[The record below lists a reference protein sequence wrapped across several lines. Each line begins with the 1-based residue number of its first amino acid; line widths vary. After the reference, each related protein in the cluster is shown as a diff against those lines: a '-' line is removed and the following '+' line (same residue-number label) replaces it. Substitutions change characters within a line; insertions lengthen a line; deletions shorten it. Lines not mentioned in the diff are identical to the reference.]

1 MIVYYVYI
9 LYSPSVKQYYIGETQ
24 DLPTRLLQHNDGLYS
39 GSFTKRADDWIVF
52 HSIKCE
58 SRVLVRKIEAHVK
71 NMKSR
76 KYLEN
81 LKRFPEIELKLISR
95 YS

>member
-1 MIVYYVYI
+1 MTMYNVYI
-9 LYSPSVKQYYIGETQ
+9 LFSPSVNQYYIGETE
-24 DLPTRLLQHNDGLYS
+24 DLPTRLSQHNDGLYS
-39 GSFTKRADDWIVF
+39 GSFTKRAADWIIF

-58 SRVLVRKIEAHVK
+58 NRTIARKIEAHIK